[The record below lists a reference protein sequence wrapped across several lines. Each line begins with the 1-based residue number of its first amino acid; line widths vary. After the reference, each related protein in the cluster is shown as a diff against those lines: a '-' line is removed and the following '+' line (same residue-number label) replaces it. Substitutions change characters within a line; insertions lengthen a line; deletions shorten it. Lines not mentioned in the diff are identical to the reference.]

1 MEVLAVNS
9 KRNVMLCAA
18 MVLFFFAYV
27 PLAPAAD
34 PANPGLVNYA
44 EILKA
49 NPMKAGE
56 QSQAIKVAEDDTTT
70 MNVARF
76 ARGLDVKAHLHK
88 THTETLYVIEG
99 KIEMTM
105 GGKTREYIPGDVIF
119 IPMNTVHSAKI
130 GNSGDLVALQILTPA
145 MKEPDRVLVP

>member
-1 MEVLAVNS
+1 VF
-9 KRNVMLCAA
+9 
-18 MVLFFFAYV
+18 LFFACV
-27 PLAPAAD
+27 PLTRAVDPVSAAP
-34 PANPGLVNYA
+34 VNYA

-88 THTETLYVIEG
+88 AHTETMYVIEG
-99 KIEMTM
+99 KIEMTI
-105 GGKTREYIPGDVIF
+105 GGKTRDYRPGDVIF
-119 IPMNTVHSAKI
+119 VPMNTVHAAKI
-130 GNSGDLVALQILTPA
+130 ADSGDLIVLQILTPA
-145 MKEPDRVLVP
+145 MTCCTFPLFRTQW